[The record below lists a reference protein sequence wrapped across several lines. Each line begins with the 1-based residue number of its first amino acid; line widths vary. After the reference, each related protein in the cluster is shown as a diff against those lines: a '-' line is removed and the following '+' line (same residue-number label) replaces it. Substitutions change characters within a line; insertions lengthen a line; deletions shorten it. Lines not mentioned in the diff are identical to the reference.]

1 MKLIFFFF
9 FALVCRCVQ
18 LIEPSLS
25 TTEAKYVERLIT
37 IYMDENPIINAKID
51 EDTIHTLDE
60 FLEKNQ
66 MEKLISTE
74 NHIQSSIW
82 KEAPGW

>member
-1 MKLIFFFF
+1 
-9 FALVCRCVQ
+9 
-18 LIEPSLS
+18 
-25 TTEAKYVERLIT
+25 
-37 IYMDENPIINAKID
+37 MDENPIINAKID